1 MTRQCLILAAD
12 PPTRRPVARSLP
24 PGRHAA
30 TAPYAPRPPTMVTD
44 SPEIPEGL
52 LDAARDGDEPAWRE
66 LVELLYP
73 LVEKSSK
80 QLQISLDT
88 DRDGSEPPNN

>member
-1 MTRQCLILAAD
+1 
-12 PPTRRPVARSLP
+12 
-24 PGRHAA
+24 
-30 TAPYAPRPPTMVTD
+30 MVND
-44 SPEIPEGL
+44 SPHISESL
-52 LDAARDGDEPAWRE
+52 LDAARDGDESAWRE
-66 LVELLYP
+66 LVDLLYP